1 MNQLFNKMLFATI
14 FLSLSFANFLVQAQT
29 QNLPQTIK
37 GRVVDE
43 NNLPLAYANVVLLKV
58 DSTYVNGTVTDT
70 SGLFSLDLTN
80 EPDLLRISFV
90 GYDTKCGIVES
101 ADLGTIQLQ
110 PGSQILCGALT
121 KGQLPKTELRD
132 DAFVTPIKGCVL
144 SKVGSANDVLQRLP
158 GVIRKNGTFEVF
170 GKGTP
175 LIYIN
180 GRMVRDNT
188 ELEHLNSEEILEAE
202 VITNPGARYDANV
215 KAVIRINTIKK
226 QGDGFSF
233 DLCSSTYIH
242 HGKLDWV
249 EQINFNYRYNNL
261 DIFASLGYSKTALDS
276 FSEITQSLQSENL
289 LELQKKLTYSNKVR
303 TMTPILG
310 FNYQFNPNHSIGFRY
325 YPYAFLG
332 GTSMQDLHIR
342 TYLDGTLDDNVK
354 IPADGKSF
362 AGVTQRANVYYNGTI
377 GELNIDF
384 NADVQSGG
392 ALDSIVFKEQ
402 SEMKESRDVHT
413 INGMANRLMASKLVL
428 TYPLFG
434 GNLSA
439 GSEYTWT
446 EYEEDYRNPEKL
458 VPTIDNILSEHNVA
472 AFAEYSRP
480 LPFGSFSAGVRYEHV
495 DFSFEE
501 NGKYDE
507 ERSCKYNHFFP
518 HASLSAVAGPVQ
530 LQLSY
535 IAKAR
540 RPLYHQL
547 TNISSYLGRYGIS
560 KGNSTLKPQISQDL
574 SFSAVWNFMQLSAS
588 YQVFKD
594 AIINVATAQPDLPN
608 IIVLRPINYGKNFPM
623 INARV
628 SATPTIGVWTP
639 RISLGVHKQ
648 WLTLSYLGEAVEL
661 TKPVL
666 LFALGNTFTFPKGF
680 MLNVD
685 YNFQGKGHI
694 LAFEMVKPMHQLDIS
709 LRKSFFNDALIV
721 ELRGIDLFALREEN
735 THLYSGVY
743 QILES
748 KRLDANEFVITIRYN
763 FNSAKSKYK
772 GAGAGERERNRL

>member
-1 MNQLFNKMLFATI
+1 MNQLFKKILFVTVI
-14 FLSLSFANFLVQAQT
+14 LSLSFANFVAPAHA
-29 QNLPQTIK
+29 QNLPQTI
-37 GRVVDE
+37 R
-43 NNLPLAYANVVLLKV
+43 
-58 DSTYVNGTVTDT
+58 DS
-70 SGLFSLDLTN
+70 
-80 EPDLLRISFV
+80 
-90 GYDTKCGIVES
+90 
-101 ADLGTIQLQ
+101 
-110 PGSQILCGALT
+110 
-121 KGQLPKTELRD
+121 
-132 DAFVTPIKGCVL
+132 VL
-144 SKVGSANDVLQRLP
+144 SQAGSANDVLRRLP
-158 GVIRKNGTFEVF
+158 GVISKNGDFEVF

-180 GRMVRDNT
+180 GRMVNDNT
-188 ELEHLNSEEILEAE
+188 ELEQLNSEEILEAE
-202 VITNPGARYDANV
+202 VITNPGASYDAAANS
-215 KAVIRINTIKK
+215 VIKIKTIKK
-226 QGDGFSF
+226 QGDGLSF
-233 DLCSSTYIH
+233 DFRSSTYIH
-242 HGKLDWV
+242 HGKFDWV
-249 EQINFNYRYNNL
+249 EQINLNYRYSNL
-261 DIFASLGYSKTALDS
+261 DIFASLGYSKTAPDS

-332 GTSMQDLHIR
+332 GRSTQDLHIR
-342 TYLDGTLDDNVK
+342 TYLDGTLDDNVQ

-377 GELNIDF
+377 GQLNIDF
-384 NADVQSGG
+384 NADVQRGG

-428 TYPLFG
+428 TYPLLG
-434 GNLSA
+434 GNISA

-446 EYEEDYRNPEKL
+446 EYEEDYRNPENY
-458 VPTIDNILSEHNVA
+458 VPNIDNKVSEHNAA

-495 DFSFEE
+495 DFSFFE
-501 NGKYDE
+501 NDKEDG
-507 ERSCKYNHFFP
+507 ERSRQYNHFFP
-518 HASLSAVAGPVQ
+518 HASLSAVAGPVR

-535 IAKAR
+535 SAKAR

-560 KGNSTLKPQISQDL
+560 KGNPTLKPQISQDL
-574 SFSAVWNFMQLSAS
+574 SFSAVWNFMQLSVN

-594 AIINVATAQPDLPN
+594 AIINAATAQPDLPN

-639 RISLGVHKQ
+639 RISLGISKQ
-648 WLTLSYLGEAVEL
+648 WLTLSYMGEDVEL
-661 TKPVL
+661 KKPVL
-666 LFALGNTFTFPKGF
+666 LLALGSTFTFPKGF

-685 YNFQGKGHI
+685 YNLQGKGHI
-694 LAFEMVKPMHQLDIS
+694 LAYEMMEPMHQLDIALS
-709 LRKSFFNDALIV
+709 KSFFNDALTV
-721 ELRGIDLFALREEN
+721 ELKGLDLFALRHEK

-748 KRLDANEFVITIRYN
+748 KRLDANELVITIRYN
-763 FNSAKSKYK
+763 FNIAKSKYK
-772 GAGAGERERNRL
+772 GTGAGESERKRL